1 MELFALLVVAK
12 EMKGNHA
19 VTLFF
24 FFSYKMVIADS
35 DYNGPLFKVSQVFL
49 WDDDLK
55 FSSSAERW
63 KLDEADANLIDL
75 VTPEDLELTKQL
87 NDLGL
92 PLSFQTNK
100 EVGCSSS
107 IHSSLWDEK
116 NRPVKCKKK
125 GKLSKHPDT
134 CHNPVD
140 ETLYE
145 VTGEEI
151 VSPAKFHDKTSS
163 PLSCI
168 SMLGQSESSYREVAM
183 DIDMTQC
190 AYGEG
195 DKSACC
201 TGFASGVYRE
211 INNDNLNQVAT
222 NDAQDDDFLISN
234 DRVDLKT
241 APASDTGVSA
251 GSHLKGAGV
260 NYCGTEYD
268 ESLIDSECLEVSPI
282 VGKNTDCDTI
292 YSDDGAATCHPH
304 AIESELLPVSSEGIE
319 CDRNDVSN
327 NYAEHGDWMVAWD
340 TFYERT
346 YFYNI

>member
-1 MELFALLVVAK
+1 MNGSPDNEQAKSEYKLHNIAECAKEASVSTTLVAPSGGRRTLVV
-12 EMKGNHA
+12 
-19 VTLFF
+19 LW
-24 FFSYKMVIADS
+24 SSDS
-35 DYNGPLFKVSQVFL
+35 ILLLLLQDGHRRFRLQ
-49 WDDDLK
+49 W
-55 FSSSAERW
+55 SS
-63 KLDEADANLIDL
+63 L
-75 VTPEDLELTKQL
+75 Q
-87 NDLGL
+87 GL
-92 PLSFQTNK
+92 P
-100 EVGCSSS
+100 
-107 IHSSLWDEK
+107 SL
-116 NRPVKCKKK
+116 
-125 GKLSKHPDT
+125 
-134 CHNPVD
+134 
-140 ETLYE
+140 
-145 VTGEEI
+145 
-151 VSPAKFHDKTSS
+151 
-163 PLSCI
+163 PL
-168 SMLGQSESSYREVAM
+168 VAVRAFTHLFGM
-183 DIDMTQC
+183 
-190 AYGEG
+190 
-195 DKSACC
+195 
-201 TGFASGVYRE
+201 RE

-234 DRVDLKT
+234 DCVDLKT

>member
-49 WDDDLK
+49 
-55 FSSSAERW
+55 
-63 KLDEADANLIDL
+63 
-75 VTPEDLELTKQL
+75 
-87 NDLGL
+87 
-92 PLSFQTNK
+92 
-100 EVGCSSS
+100 C
-107 IHSSLWDEK
+107 
-116 NRPVKCKKK
+116 
-125 GKLSKHPDT
+125 
-134 CHNPVD
+134 
-140 ETLYE
+140 
-145 VTGEEI
+145 
-151 VSPAKFHDKTSS
+151 
-163 PLSCI
+163 
-168 SMLGQSESSYREVAM
+168 
-183 DIDMTQC
+183 
-190 AYGEG
+190 
-195 DKSACC
+195 
-201 TGFASGVYRE
+201 
-211 INNDNLNQVAT
+211 
-222 NDAQDDDFLISN
+222 N

>member
-63 KLDEADANLIDL
+63 KLDEADASYGSDPVPDLIDL

-100 EVGCSSS
+100 
-107 IHSSLWDEK
+107 EK